1 MALVGALKT
10 FSLST
15 ILQLLCNEK
24 MTGILRVNNVGVEYQ
39 IFILDGHIIYAIE
52 PLKKARLGDL
62 LKQDGLLTENQIQEC
77 LVIAKREK
85 QALGKT
91 LVQEGF
97 ISSEVLRQFLYKQVE
112 EILFTLFLWDT
123 GEFQFKET
131 ELNLKWLV
139 AFKLNIM
146 KLILDASRRVD
157 TLSIIAKHIPDDAM
171 VFRLSEKAQIH
182 DRKKFNPDEL
192 QILSLVNGARTVRNI
207 MDESGLDEFISQK
220 ILYSFITAGL
230 IEK

>member
-15 ILQLLCNEK
+15 ILQLLSHEK

-39 IFILDGHIIYAIE
+39 IFILEGYIIYAIQ

-77 LVIAKREK
+77 LVISKKEK

-91 LVQEGF
+91 LVQKGF
-97 ISSEVLRQFLYKQVE
+97 ISSDELKQFLYKQVE
-112 EILFTLFLWDT
+112 EILFTLFLWESGD
-123 GEFQFKET
+123 FQFKEMA
-131 ELNLKWLV
+131 LNLKWLV
-139 AFKLNIM
+139 VFKLNIM
-146 KLILDASRRVD
+146 KLILDTSRRVD
-157 TLSIIAKHIPDDAM
+157 TLLFIEKQIPTDTIL
-171 VFRLSEKAQIH
+171 FQLSEKAEI
-182 DRKKFNPDEL
+182 DDKKKLNPDEL
-192 QILSLVNGARTVRNI
+192 QVLSLINGARTVRDI
-207 MDESGLDEFISQK
+207 MDESGFDEPVLYK
-220 ILYSFITAGL
+220 ILYSFITTGL

>member
-15 ILQLLCNEK
+15 ILQLLSNEK
-24 MTGILRVNNVGVEYQ
+24 MTGILQVNNTGAEYQ
-39 IFILDGHIIYAIE
+39 IFILDGYIIYAIE

-77 LVIAKREK
+77 LAIAKKEK

-91 LVQEGF
+91 LVKMGF
-97 ISSEVLRQFLYKQVE
+97 ISSEVLKQFLYKQVE
-112 EILFTLFLWDT
+112 EILFTLFLWEAGDF
-123 GEFQFKET
+123 EFKET
-131 ELNLKWLV
+131 ALNLQWLV

-157 TLSIIAKHIPDDAM
+157 TLSKIAKHIPDDTI
-171 VFRLSEKAQIH
+171 VFKMSEKAKTH
-182 DRKKFNPDEL
+182 DRKKLNSDESN
-192 QILSLVNGARTVRNI
+192 ILSLIDGARTVRNI
-207 MDESGLDEFISQK
+207 MDESGFDEFILQK
-220 ILYSFITAGL
+220 ILYSFIAAGL